1 MLLMHLHQFDISG
14 TQIQE
19 RVFLSSLGTG
29 TFWKDMETGQKYV
42 KLQHARIFQ
51 KPGEIKFIFIENNMY
66 AWEGHVFS
74 KIKQATTISITWIKI
89 IQ

>member
-29 TFWKDMETGQKYV
+29 TFWKDMEIGQKYV

-66 AWEGHVFS
+66 TWEGRVFS
-74 KIKQATTISITWIKI
+74 KIKTSNYN
-89 IQ
+89 

>member
-1 MLLMHLHQFDISG
+1 MHLHQFDISG

-66 AWEGHVFS
+66 AWGHVFS

>member
-19 RVFLSSLGTG
+19 RVFSSSLGTG

-66 AWEGHVFS
+66 A
-74 KIKQATTISITWIKI
+74 
-89 IQ
+89 